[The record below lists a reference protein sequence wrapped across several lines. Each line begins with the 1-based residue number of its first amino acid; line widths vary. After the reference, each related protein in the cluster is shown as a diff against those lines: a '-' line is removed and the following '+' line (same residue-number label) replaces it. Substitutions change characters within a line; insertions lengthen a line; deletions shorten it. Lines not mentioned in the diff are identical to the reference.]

1 MANTHSIDSLR
12 ELNAKLN
19 TTIAELKKEN
29 AGAKAENA
37 KLKQALKNQLFH
49 SIGEEKIGRL
59 QNISASVI

>member
-1 MANTHSIDSLR
+1 MN
-12 ELNAKLN
+12 
-19 TTIAELKKEN
+19 EN
-29 AGAKAENA
+29 AEVKAENA